1 MEKKL
6 QSHVILKKY
15 NKKGMIVYN
24 RKLILTPQNVRFLQ
38 SIGLKVKIFSIKK
51 RDKNG
56 NRLST
61 RYR

>member
-1 MEKKL
+1 
-6 QSHVILKKY
+6 
-15 NKKGMIVYN
+15 MIVYN